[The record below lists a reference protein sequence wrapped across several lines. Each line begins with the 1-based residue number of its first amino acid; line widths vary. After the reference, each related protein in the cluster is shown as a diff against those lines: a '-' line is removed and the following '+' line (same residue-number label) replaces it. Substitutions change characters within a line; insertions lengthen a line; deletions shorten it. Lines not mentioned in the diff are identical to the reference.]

1 MRGLSPETK
10 ESVVCVGKFKSYIIL
25 FNTIYPR
32 PSCTKKIIFA

>member
-32 PSCTKKIIFA
+32 PSSTKKIIFA